1 MDNLLTDA
9 RALSLDASDY
19 YSPEK
24 QLELIAAAVK
34 PMVASAA
41 KILHE
46 EIIPGTPLPD
56 VERTMLPIS
65 V

>member
-1 MDNLLTDA
+1 MHNLLKDA
-9 RALSLDASDY
+9 RALSLDASEY

-34 PMVASAA
+34 PMVANAA

-46 EIIPGTPLPD
+46 EIIPGMPPPLLFG
-56 VERTMLPIS
+56 TMCQCKR
-65 V
+65 